1 MEATTMSDWEK
12 QKDQMKDFCKVWD
25 KAKSKEANG
34 DKKVVKNQAYCT
46 LKESFDNTLLQY
58 KSDWERILKASVP
71 AFSEDGDGQILNEVR
86 KKKVGKKAT
95 SKTKAKKSKK
105 SPYDLLN
112 PDAFNYVKPSIEDAD
127 ADDTSLTVKVKKLA
141 NLPNKV
147 DSDSY
152 GRDGVGK
159 SGRTKVSAGWTDDP
173 NMKKLVDLKQKLY
186 DLEREMSVPNGL
198 DEIKTKKNEKKFNKL
213 HDEIAKLSDKF
224 VGDYKTNQY
233 YV

>member
-1 MEATTMSDWEK
+1 M
-12 QKDQMKDFCKVWD
+12 
-25 KAKSKEANG
+25 
-34 DKKVVKNQAYCT
+34 
-46 LKESFDNTLLQY
+46 
-58 KSDWERILKASVP
+58 
-71 AFSEDGDGQILNEVR
+71 
-86 KKKVGKKAT
+86 
-95 SKTKAKKSKK
+95 
-105 SPYDLLN
+105 LN

-152 GRDGVGK
+152 GRDGSSK

-173 NMKKLVDLKQKLY
+173 NTKKLVDLKQKLY
-186 DLEREMSVPNGL
+186 DLEREMSMPNGL
-198 DEIKTKKNEKKFNKL
+198 DEIKSKKNEKKFNKL

>member
-34 DKKVVKNQAYCT
+34 GKKVVKNQAYCT
-46 LKESFDNTLLQY
+46 LKESFDNTLLNY

-198 DEIKTKKNEKKFNKL
+198 DEIKTKKNEKKFDKL